1 MCVIRAILLA
11 ALLAFLA
18 AAQTTPEPDDGWLVD
33 PNGAKSELGAR
44 IDDNGAP

>member
-1 MCVIRAILLA
+1 MCVIRAIFLG

-18 AAQTTPEPDDGWLVD
+18 AAQTTPETGS
-33 PNGAKSELGAR
+33 NGAKSEVGAR